1 MEAYAKQIALED
13 ITNEYISDNKRQ
25 SDTGDRWLLHER
37 EAWLSDKDVLVWYYV
52 VDCMGRPR
60 HQGKLLGHPLGIS

>member
-13 ITNEYISDNKRQ
+13 ITNEYIFNNKRQ
-25 SDTGDRWLLHER
+25 SDPRDRWLFYER
-37 EAWLSDKDVLVWYYV
+37 EAWIPNKDVFVRYYV

-60 HQGKLLGHPLGIS
+60 HKGKLLGHPLGIS

>member
-13 ITNEYISDNKRQ
+13 IINEYVLSDKRQ
-25 SDTGDRWLLHER
+25 SNPRDRRLLYER
-37 EAWLSDKDVLVWYYV
+37 KAWFSGENILVWYHV

-60 HQGKLLGHPLGIS
+60 YQGQLLEDPLGIS